1 MLEREVS
8 FLGDYGCW
16 RVYEL
21 WDYRKEILI
30 EKEEGEGEEGGD
42 EEVEE
47 EKDEEEGEEKGEKGN
62 KHLTMLFELESSREA
77 SVFFS

>member
-1 MLEREVS
+1 MRK
-8 FLGDYGCW
+8 GDT
-16 RVYEL
+16 
-21 WDYRKEILI
+21 